1 VIATKGGATLAHQ
14 RAPRTTSARVVWT
27 SYTPVGD
34 LGAYTL
40 VSEVLR
46 STRPDRAK
54 QIETRWK
61 ETCGDATTLLQ
72 VLEARRSSRNAGRY
86 ERDVLPRFVAG
97 AAFVFLQELP
107 PVEDLAFAALSGG
120 WRPLC
125 DDLLRLD
132 PVDEVDLGMAGD
144 PQR

>member
-1 VIATKGGATLAHQ
+1 MRRSAAELSGAARRVGAGCTSSAVSTPCSGAVTTGGS
-14 RAPRTTSARVVWT
+14 P
-27 SYTPVGD
+27 
-34 LGAYTL
+34 
-40 VSEVLR
+40 
-46 STRPDRAK
+46 
-54 QIETRWK
+54 
-61 ETCGDATTLLQ
+61 LQ

-86 ERDVLPRFVAG
+86 DRDVLPRFVAG

-107 PVEDLAFAALSGG
+107 PAEDRAFAALSGG